1 MRGNR
6 PPAGEVSAVAR
17 RDALPDKRSMKW
29 GLHLGQTRRALGMG
43 IPFIEVV
50 WRAPQQSAPSSE
62 CVRRWQVQ
70 SPVLPCRRR
79 NTQPQ
84 VPGKGQ
90 FSGRRFR
97 TVNLP
102 WKSATARRG
111 HICGARMIKQT
122 CLAVQ
127 TGRQLNDSPDD
138 QQQTR
143 IGRFKFNERPFENS
157 SLMRGKGHHGRTV
170 RRQTWTSK

>member
-1 MRGNR
+1 MGSPSWANSSSSRNGHSIYR
-6 PPAGEVSAVAR
+6 SRLAGAATKRTILRVCPPVASTKPCS
-17 RDALPDKRSMKW
+17 ALP
-29 GLHLGQTRRALGMG
+29 A
-43 IPFIEVV
+43 
-50 WRAPQQSAPSSE
+50 
-62 CVRRWQVQ
+62 
-70 SPVLPCRRR
+70 CRRR